1 MTQSAV
7 RIEKLPNGLT
17 IVAEPMSALRSAAM
31 TLLIPA
37 GAVFDPADR
46 LGRSAMLAEWLV
58 RGAGQRD
65 ASELVA
71 AFDSLGVTH
80 NQSASVTHLSLSA
93 AMLGTS
99 VEPALELMADMVLR
113 PHLGAESLEP
123 IRALA
128 LQSLSSLEDDPAS
141 LAMTELRKRYFGP
154 AWGRHSGGEATS
166 LEAMSCEDIQAAYE
180 TLIQP
185 SGAILAIAG
194 SLDFDRTKD
203 LVARL
208 FGDWKAQPVELPTH
222 VSPEPQVAHHT
233 KETNQCQITM
243 AFPTLDIN
251 HPDYYKARALLA
263 ILGGYASARLFTEVR
278 EKRGLCYTVYAG
290 YEAMHKQAAA
300 LIYAGTGSD
309 RAQETLDV
317 TLGEL
322 DRLRKDGID
331 EEELDMMRAGLLSG
345 LVMQQES
352 SLSRS
357 ATLAADFYHLGRV
370 RSIDEIRL
378 ALASI
383 SADDVS
389 RHAKDLDLENRTIL
403 TLGPE
408 PLRIGSA

>member
-1 MTQSAV
+1 VTESAV

-17 IVAEPMSALRSAAM
+17 IVAEPMSALRSVAM

-37 GAVFDPADR
+37 GAVHDPADR
-46 LGRSAMLAEWLV
+46 RGRSAMLAEWLA
-58 RGAGQRD
+58 RGAGTRD
-65 ASELVA
+65 ASELVE
-71 AFDSLGVTH
+71 AFDALGVTH
-80 NQSASVTHLSLSA
+80 NQSASVSHLSLSA

-99 VEPALELMADMVLR
+99 LEPAMELFADMVLR
-113 PHLGAESLEP
+113 PHLGQESLEP

-128 LQSLSSLEDDPAS
+128 LQSLASLEDDPAS
-141 LAMTELRKRYFGP
+141 LAMTHLRQCHFGD
-154 AWGRHSGGEATS
+154 AWGRHAGGDEPG
-166 LEAMSCEDIQAAYE
+166 LESMVTDDIRTAFE
-180 TLIQP
+180 TLLQP

-194 SLDFDRTKD
+194 AIDFDRTKD

-208 FGDWKAQPVELPTH
+208 FENWRPRAIELPPHTA
-222 VSPEPQVAHHT
+222 PQPQVVHHP

-251 HPDYYKARALLA
+251 HGDYYRARAMLA

-278 EKRGLCYTVYAG
+278 EKRGLCYSVYAG
-290 YEAMHKQAAA
+290 YEALHKQAAA
-300 LIYAGTGSD
+300 LIYAGTGAD

-317 TLGEL
+317 TLAEL
-322 DRLRKDGID
+322 DRIRRHGVTGD
-331 EEELDMMRAGLLSG
+331 ELDMMRAGLLSG

-370 RSIDEIRL
+370 RSIDEIRS
-378 ALASI
+378 ALSAI

-389 RHAKDLDLENRTIL
+389 QHAAEMDLENRTIL

-408 PLRIGSA
+408 PLKVPAK

>member
-1 MTQSAV
+1 MTESAV

-17 IVAEPMSALRSAAM
+17 IVAEPMSALRSVAM
-31 TLLIPA
+31 TLLVPA
-37 GAVFDPADR
+37 GAVHDPSDR
-46 LGRSAMLAEWLV
+46 IGRSAMLAEWLV
-58 RGAGQRD
+58 RGAGARD
-65 ASELVA
+65 SSELVA

-99 VEPALELMADMVLR
+99 LAPALDLIADMVLR
-113 PHLGAESLEP
+113 PHLGEESLEP

-128 LQSLSSLEDDPAS
+128 LQSLSSLADDPAS
-141 LAMTELRKRYFGP
+141 LAMTELRKRHFGP
-154 AWGRHSGGEATS
+154 FWGRHSGGEEAG
-166 LEAMSCEDIQAAYE
+166 LEEMSSDDVRSAFE
-180 TLIQP
+180 TLVQP

-194 SLDFDRTKD
+194 SLDFDQVRD
-203 LVARL
+203 QVVRL
-208 FGDWKAQPVELPTH
+208 FGDWKPVPQDLPPHIT
-222 VSPEPQVAHHT
+222 VSPQVEHHT

-243 AFPTLDIN
+243 AFPTLDVN
-251 HPDYYKARALLA
+251 HADYYRARALLA

-290 YEAMHKQAAA
+290 YESLHKQAAA

-317 TLGEL
+317 TLAEL
-322 DRLRKDGID
+322 ERIKHHGV
-331 EEELDMMRAGLLSG
+331 ETEELDMMRAGLLSG

-357 ATLAADFYHLGRV
+357 ATLAGDYYHLGRV
-370 RSIDEIRL
+370 RSIEEIRA

-383 SADDVS
+383 SAADVS
-389 RHAKDLDLENRTIL
+389 QHAQELDLVNRTIL

-408 PLRIGSA
+408 SLKIRSF